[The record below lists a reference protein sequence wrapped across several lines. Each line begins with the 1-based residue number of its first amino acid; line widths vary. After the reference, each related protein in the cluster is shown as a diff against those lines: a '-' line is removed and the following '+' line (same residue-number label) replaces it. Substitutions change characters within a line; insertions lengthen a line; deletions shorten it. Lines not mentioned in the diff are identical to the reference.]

1 MEISNK
7 TEVVKHRVSNIENMN
22 PFLKIL
28 LLILVTLIVSL
39 DFFPF
44 LSATLI
50 IMALAVTHLFT
61 SIGVSKLLSSVKAF
75 ILMSCSFMFI
85 IILARF
91 FSGEELAL
99 ISVVGLGFKILT
111 ISIYSAIFV
120 KTTDPTEFVI
130 SLVKYLKVHPKF
142 AYAFLTAYRFLPTFK
157 EEFETIRHAHLVR
170 GIEEGSNFIVR
181 TWNLKQYILPML
193 ATAVRKG
200 IRISM
205 AMETRAFGKYKV
217 RTYYR
222 RLSLKKNEIIA
233 AVVYAVMILGITY
246 IYYINDLTNFGLR
259 YIGG

>member
-1 MEISNK
+1 MEI
-7 TEVVKHRVSNIENMN
+7 TEKPDARKDRLSVEAMN

-28 LLILVTLIVSL
+28 LLTMITLIVSL

-50 IMALAVTHLFT
+50 IMALAVTHIYT
-61 SIGVSKLLSSVKAF
+61 TIGVNELIGSVKAF
-75 ILMSCSFMFI
+75 ILMSFSFMFI
-85 IILARF
+85 IIVARF
-91 FSGEELAL
+91 LSGEDLAL
-99 ISVVGLGFKILT
+99 VSVIGLGFKILT

-120 KTTDPTEFVI
+120 KTTDPTELVI
-130 SLVKYLKVHPKF
+130 SLVKYLKVPPKF

-157 EEFETIRHAHLVR
+157 EEFEIIRHAHLVR

-181 TWNLKQYILPML
+181 TWNMKQYMLPML

-200 IRISM
+200 IRVSM
-205 AMETRAFGKYKV
+205 AMETRAFGKYSE

-222 RLSLKKNEIIA
+222 SLTIKKNEIIA
-233 AVVYAVMILGITY
+233 SGLYTVIVLVITY
-246 IYYINDLTNFGLR
+246 IYHINHLTNFGLK